1 MPRPTTIHR
10 FVPAEP
16 GSPGAGRDEA
26 TSGGQLSTAFAP
38 AVDVYECGD
47 EVVVE
52 VELPGVVPDRVQVLA
67 CPGSL
72 LIQGAKMDA
81 GGREKR
87 YACAER
93 AFGPFRRSVALPPG
107 ALTEAARAEYG
118 DGLLRV
124 RIPRGP
130 VGRRVSIEVPD
141 PTPDRP

>member
-1 MPRPTTIHR
+1 MPRPTSILR

-16 GSPGAGRDEA
+16 GSPEVARDEV
-26 TSGGQLSTAFAP
+26 TFGGQLSAAFAP

-67 CPGSL
+67 SPGSL
-72 LIQGAKMDA
+72 VIQGVKMDA

-93 AFGPFRRSVALPPG
+93 VFGPFRRSVALPPG
-107 ALTEAARAEYG
+107 ARTEEARAEYG

-130 VGRRVSIEVPD
+130 AGHRVSIEVPD
-141 PTPDRP
+141 ATPERA